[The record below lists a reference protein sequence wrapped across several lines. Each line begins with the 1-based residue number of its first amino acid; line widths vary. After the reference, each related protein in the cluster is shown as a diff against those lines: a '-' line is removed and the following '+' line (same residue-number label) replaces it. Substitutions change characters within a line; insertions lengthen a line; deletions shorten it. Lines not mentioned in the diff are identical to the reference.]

1 MHLIH
6 PLKLRPPFLSFSVF
20 SPLSSSPTVL
30 NLCGVVL
37 GRVQRPNEPVLMG
50 PQVLKLQQAA
60 VDAYTKYLIDL
71 II

>member
-6 PLKLRPPFLSFSVF
+6 PLKLRPLFLSFSVF
-20 SPLSSSPTVL
+20 SEPSSSPTVL
-30 NLCGVVL
+30 SLCGAVL
-37 GRVQRPNEPVLMG
+37 GRVQRANEPVLIG
-50 PQVLKLQQAA
+50 PQVLDLRQAA